1 MSSEAIK
8 FAQQNHQLFLTE
20 LKEFLKIP
28 SISIL
33 DEYASDID
41 VAADWLIQKLTD
53 MNLPMVK
60 KISTER
66 HPIVYAQ
73 NLSAG
78 DNKPTILFYG
88 HYDVQVPDPLSAWD
102 SEPFTPTIRNNNL
115 YARGA
120 SDNKGDISTFLAALE
135 SIQAVGE
142 LSINIKILLE
152 GEEEIASPSL
162 NTFIPENKK
171 LLQADFCL
179 NLDSGMSDYDLPS
192 ITYGLRG
199 GIRLDMKLSGPA
211 KSIHSGMFGGV
222 IENPIHVLSRL
233 IADMLDKNGLV
244 TMPNFYDDVRPMSD
258 DEKELSKLNPQ
269 DEAFFLKESGAPAI
283 WGDENFSPYE
293 RTVLRPTFDVLMVQG
308 GERKNAITATA
319 NAFISFRLVPDQDA
333 DKIFQQFEAYVQSKL
348 PDTMTLELKMVSA
361 SPPSIQDFDTPQ
373 IETMKKALHE
383 TWGVS
388 PIIERSGGG
397 VSVVSLLQKHLGM
410 PTVLTGITLPDDNL
424 HGPNEKIHIPTWKKG
439 IESVI
444 RFITL
449 LGNA

>member
-1 MSSEAIK
+1 ME
-8 FAQQNHQLFLTE
+8 E
-20 LKEFLKIP
+20 LLKIP

-33 DEYASDID
+33 DEYAKDIGA
-41 VAADWLIQKLTD
+41 AADWLIQKLTD
-53 MNLPMVK
+53 MNLLLVK

-66 HPIVYAQ
+66 HPIVYAE

-78 DNKPTILFYG
+78 QNKPTILFYG
-88 HYDVQVPDPLSAWD
+88 HYDVQVPDPLNAWE
-102 SEPFTPTIRNNNL
+102 SEPFVPTIRNNNL

-135 SIQAVGE
+135 SIKAVGE
-142 LSINIKILLE
+142 LPINIKILLE
-152 GEEEIASPSL
+152 GEEEIGSKSL
-162 NTFIPENKK
+162 RTFIPENQE
-171 LLQADFCL
+171 LLKADFCL

-199 GIRLDMKLSGPA
+199 GIYVGLKLTGPA
-211 KSIHSGMFGGV
+211 KSLHSGMFGGV
-222 IENPIHVLSRL
+222 IENPIHVLSRF

-244 TMPNFYDDVRPMSD
+244 TMPYFYDDVRIMSD
-258 DEKELSKLNPQ
+258 EEKELSKLNPK

-283 WGDENFSPYE
+283 WGDKNFSPYE

-308 GERKNAITATA
+308 GERKSAITSTA
-319 NAFISFRLVPDQDA
+319 NALISFRLVPDQDPK
-333 DKIFQQFEAYVQSKL
+333 KIYQQFEAYIQSKL
-348 PDTMTLELKMVSA
+348 PKTMTLEMNLLGA
-361 SPPSIQDFDTPQ
+361 DPAFIQDVDTPQ
-373 IETMKKALHE
+373 IEIMKRTLHE
-383 TWGVS
+383 TWGVT

-397 VSVVSLLQKHLGM
+397 IPVVCLLQRHLGM